1 MFRLAR
7 GDSTIGRYYKS
18 EREARD
24 GLEFYI
30 KDHRKHF
37 AGLVER
43 DYYAYDRKVIF
54 SECERIAEAM
64 LRSEIQIKAVK

>member
-18 EREARD
+18 EREAKD

>member
-43 DYYAYDRKVIF
+43 DYYAYGRKVIF

-64 LRSEIQIKAVK
+64 LRSEIQIKPVK

>member
-18 EREARD
+18 EREAKD

-43 DYYAYDRKVIF
+43 DYYAYDRKVLF

>member
-7 GDSTIGRYYKS
+7 GNKTIGRHYQT
-18 EREARD
+18 EAEAAA

-30 KDHRKHF
+30 NDHRKHF

-43 DYYAYDRKVIF
+43 DYYAYGRKVLF
-54 SECERIAEAM
+54 AECERIAEAM
-64 LRSEIQIKAVK
+64 LRAEIQIKGV

>member
-24 GLEFYI
+24 GLEFFI

-43 DYYAYDRKVIF
+43 DYYAYGRKVLF

-64 LRSEIQIKAVK
+64 LRSEIQIKPVK

>member
-7 GDSTIGRYYKS
+7 GDSTIGRYDKS

-43 DYYAYDRKVIF
+43 DYYAYGRKVIF

>member
-18 EREARD
+18 EREAID

-43 DYYAYDRKVIF
+43 DYYAYGRKVIF

>member
-7 GDSTIGRYYKS
+7 GDNTIGRYYNS
-18 EREARD
+18 ESEARD
-24 GLEFYI
+24 GLDFYI

-37 AGLVER
+37 AGLIER
-43 DYYAYDRKVIF
+43 DYYAYGRKMLF
-54 SECERIAEAM
+54 SECEKIAEAM

>member
-18 EREARD
+18 EKEATD

-43 DYYAYDRKVIF
+43 DYYAYDRKVLF